1 MEELNLFNY
10 SSKIKNLRESAGLSS
25 SKLSSELGMTSSTIS
40 AIEIGKNLPSLQLL
54 EKICDYFE
62 ISLSEFF
69 AEEDESKNKSDLSNE
84 EQYILKLWNGS
95 DEDTKMLVKSYLK
108 NEKIHQSLETDDIA
122 MLMAYKKASPAEKTA
137 IDALLNQYKD
147 KDIPLQKHA

>member
-62 ISLSEFF
+62 ISLSDFF
-69 AEEDESKNKSDLSNE
+69 AEEGKDKNKSDLSDE
-84 EQYILKLWNGS
+84 ERYILKLWNSS
-95 DEDTKMLVKSYLK
+95 DENAKRLVKSYLK
-108 NEKIHQSLETDDIA
+108 NENIHQSLGTDDIA

-137 IDALLNQYKD
+137 IDALLNQYKEID
-147 KDIPLQKHA
+147 SLLQKHA

>member
-1 MEELNLFNY
+1 
-10 SSKIKNLRESAGLSS
+10 
-25 SKLSSELGMTSSTIS
+25 MTSSTIS

-69 AEEDESKNKSDLSNE
+69 AEEDETKNKSDLSDE
-84 EQYILKLWNGS
+84 ERYILKLWNGS

-137 IDALLNQYKD
+137 IDALLNQYKEID
-147 KDIPLQKHA
+147 SLLQKHA

>member
-69 AEEDESKNKSDLSNE
+69 AEEDETKNKSDLSDE
-84 EQYILKLWNGS
+84 ERYILKLWNGS

>member
-69 AEEDESKNKSDLSNE
+69 AEEDESKNKSDLSDE
-84 EQYILKLWNGS
+84 ERYILKLWNGS

-108 NEKIHQSLETDDIA
+108 NEKIHQSLETDDIT
-122 MLMAYKKASPAEKTA
+122 MIMAYKKASTAEKTA
-137 IDALLNQYKD
+137 IDALLNQYKEID
-147 KDIPLQKHA
+147 SLLQKHA

>member
-1 MEELNLFNY
+1 M
-10 SSKIKNLRESAGLSS
+10 RESAGLSS
-25 SKLSSELGMTSSTIS
+25 SKLAGELGITSSTIS
-40 AIEIGKNLPSLQLL
+40 AIETGKNLPSVQLL
-54 EKICDYFE
+54 EKVCDYFE

-69 AEEDESKNKSDLSNE
+69 AEEDESKNKSDLSEE

-95 DEDTKMLVKSYLK
+95 DEDTKILVKSYLK

-122 MLMAYKKASPAEKTA
+122 MIMAYKKASTAEKTA

-147 KDIPLQKHA
+147 KDNPLQKHA

>member
-1 MEELNLFNY
+1 MGISRSNL
-10 SSKIKNLRESAGLSS
+10 SKIENSHSY
-25 SKLSSELGMTSSTIS
+25 
-40 AIEIGKNLPSLQLL
+40 PSLQLL
-54 EKICDYFE
+54 EKICYYFE

-69 AEEDESKNKSDLSNE
+69 AGESGYSNKTDLSEE

>member
-1 MEELNLFNY
+1 MFNY
-10 SSKIKNLRESAGLSS
+10 SSRIKNLRESAELSS
-25 SKLSSELGMTSSTIS
+25 SKLAGELGITSSAIS
-40 AIEIGKNLPSLQLL
+40 AIETGKNLPSVQLL

-62 ISLSEFF
+62 ISLSDFF
-69 AEEDESKNKSDLSNE
+69 AEEDETKNKSDLSDE
-84 EQYILKLWNGS
+84 ERYILKLWNGS

>member
-1 MEELNLFNY
+1 MFNY
-10 SSKIKNLRESAGLSS
+10 SSRIKKLRESAGLSS
-25 SKLSSELGMTSSTIS
+25 SKLAGELAITSSTIS
-40 AIEIGKNLPSLQLL
+40 AIETGKNLPSLQLL

-69 AEEDESKNKSDLSNE
+69 AEEDESNNKSDLSNE

>member
-69 AEEDESKNKSDLSNE
+69 AEEDESKNKSDLSDE
-84 EQYILKLWNGS
+84 ERYILKLWNGS

>member
-69 AEEDESKNKSDLSNE
+69 AEEDETKNKSDLSDE
-84 EQYILKLWNGS
+84 ERYILKLWNGS

-147 KDIPLQKHA
+147 KDNPLQKHA

>member
-1 MEELNLFNY
+1 M
-10 SSKIKNLRESAGLSS
+10 RESAGLSS
-25 SKLSSELGMTSSTIS
+25 SKLAGELGITSSTIS
-40 AIEIGKNLPSLQLL
+40 AIETGKNLPSLQLL

-62 ISLSEFF
+62 ISLSDFF
-69 AEEDESKNKSDLSNE
+69 SEESKYKNETDLSDE
-84 EQYILKLWNGS
+84 ERYILKLWNGS
-95 DEDTKMLVKSYLK
+95 DEDTKILVKSYLK

-147 KDIPLQKHA
+147 KDNPLQKHA